1 MIDVTTTD
9 SGEGDIDRCP
19 GRRAD
24 PEPAHGEAVRH
35 RSTTLMDD
43 DESP

>member
-1 MIDVTTTD
+1 MVDVTTTG
-9 SGEGDIDRCP
+9 SREGDIDGRP

-24 PEPAHGEAVRH
+24 PEPAHGEVVRH